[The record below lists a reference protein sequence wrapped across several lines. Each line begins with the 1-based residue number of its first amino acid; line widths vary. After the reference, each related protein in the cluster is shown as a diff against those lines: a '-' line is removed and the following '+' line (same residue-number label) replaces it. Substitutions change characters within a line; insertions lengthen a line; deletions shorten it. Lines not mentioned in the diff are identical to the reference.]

1 MLDTDDVALWYALYR
16 HAANYWYEVDLN
28 GGARAHEYYLPDGL
42 FAVGNNRFEGHE
54 KIRAYYAWR
63 QRRGYITSRHL
74 LNNLQVLAE
83 DKNHVRQI
91 GVLSLYRADGRPP
104 FQGERPP
111 MLIADI
117 IADCERGEDQVWRYR
132 SHVLRPLFVGRDIPQ
147 SISIDPE
154 FLSRSEASTDVSRAA
169 NRGGSGRSV

>member
-16 HAANYWYEVDLN
+16 LATNYWYEVDFN
-28 GGARAHEYYLPDGL
+28 GGARAYEYYVPDGL
-42 FAVGNNRFEGHE
+42 FAVGGNRFEGHG

-74 LNNLQVLAE
+74 LNNLQVLP
-83 DKNHVRQI
+83 DDDGNHVRQI

-117 IADCERGEDQVWRYR
+117 IADCVRGGDEVWRYR
-132 SHVLRPLFVGRDIPQ
+132 SHELRPLFVGRDIPH

-154 FLSRSEASTDVSRAA
+154 FLSRSKT
-169 NRGGSGRSV
+169 

>member
-16 HAANYWYEVDLN
+16 LATNYWFEVDFN
-28 GGARAHEYYLPDGL
+28 GGGNAHEFYVPDGL
-42 FAVGNNRFEGHE
+42 FAVGNNRFEGHDR
-54 KIRAYYAWR
+54 IRAYYTWR

-74 LNNLQVLAE
+74 LNNLQVLPE
-83 DKNHVRQI
+83 DEHHVRQI

-117 IADCERGEDQVWRYR
+117 VADCVRGEDGLWRYQ

-147 SISIDPE
+147 SISVDPQ
-154 FLSRSEASTDVSRAA
+154 FLSRSKT
-169 NRGGSGRSV
+169 

>member
-16 HAANYWYEVDLN
+16 HATNYWYEVDFN
-28 GGARAHEYYLPDGL
+28 GGAEAHEYYVPNGL
-42 FAVGNNRFEGHE
+42 FAVGDNRFEGHD

-63 QRRGYITSRHL
+63 QRRGHITSRHL
-74 LNNLQVLAE
+74 VNNLQVVPE
-83 DKNHVRQI
+83 DEHRVRQI

-117 IADCERGEDQVWRYR
+117 VADCVRGADNRWRYQ
-132 SHVLRPLFVGRDIPQ
+132 SHVLRPLFVGRDIPH
-147 SISIDPE
+147 SISIDPA
-154 FLSRSEASTDVSRAA
+154 FLSRSRT
-169 NRGGSGRSV
+169 

>member
-1 MLDTDDVALWYALYR
+1 MPDTDDVALWYALYR
-16 HAANYWYEVDLN
+16 LATNYWYEVDFN
-28 GGARAHEYYLPDGL
+28 GGARAHEYYVPDGL
-42 FAVGNNRFEGHE
+42 FAVGGNRFEGHG

-74 LNNLQVLAE
+74 LNNLQVLP
-83 DKNHVRQI
+83 DDDGNHVRQI

-117 IADCERGEDQVWRYR
+117 IADCVRGEDEVWRYR
-132 SHVLRPLFVGRDIPQ
+132 SHVLRPLFVGRDIPH
-147 SISIDPE
+147 STSIDPE
-154 FLSRSEASTDVSRAA
+154 FLSRSKT
-169 NRGGSGRSV
+169 